1 MLCFHSLASV
11 DEAVRTIRG
20 DDTRG
25 TGLQLFV
32 DHPWLDIKTARYWDR
47 GDCCARILTPA
58 FFIANNFTVSSEFT
72 VSSFELLGVRVS
84 SFEFRSQRSGSG
96 PRPELGTRNSEPETF

>member
-72 VSSFELLGVRVS
+72 VSSFELLGVSR
-84 SFEFRSQRSGSG
+84 FEFRVQK
-96 PRPELGTRNSEPETF
+96 SEIRERTPTG